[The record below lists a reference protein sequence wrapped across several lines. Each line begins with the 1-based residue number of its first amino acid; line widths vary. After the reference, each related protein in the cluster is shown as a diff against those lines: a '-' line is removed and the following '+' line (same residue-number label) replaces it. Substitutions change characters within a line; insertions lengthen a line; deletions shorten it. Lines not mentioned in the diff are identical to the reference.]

1 MHTEV
6 RCGVLPPKSTGVS
19 LSMNVEPVQLG
30 YLIGHAEAHNWVI
43 LSAGFT
49 KHNWVISCAKH
60 TTGLFCHAGFES
72 HTVAIAQLGYF
83 ICSTQLGYFI
93 KLGYFVS
100 QVRVSHGGAVQHNK
114 TTGLFCHAHDT
125 VSHTAFKGNH

>member
-1 MHTEV
+1 
-6 RCGVLPPKSTGVS
+6 
-19 LSMNVEPVQLG
+19 
-30 YLIGHAEAHNWVI
+30 

-83 ICSTQLGYFI
+83 MRSTQLGYFTQ
-93 KLGYFVS
+93 LGYLVS
-100 QVRVSHGGAVQHNK
+100 
-114 TTGLFCHAHDT
+114 
-125 VSHTAFKGNH
+125 

>member
-43 LSAGFT
+43 LSC
-49 KHNWVISCAKH
+49 WVHK
-60 TTGLFCHAGFES
+60 
-72 HTVAIAQLGYF
+72 AQLGYF
-83 ICSTQLGYFI
+83 MCTTHNWVI
-93 KLGYFVS
+93 FVMQGS
-100 QVRVSHGGAVQHNK
+100 SLTRWP
-114 TTGLFCHAHDT
+114 
-125 VSHTAFKGNH
+125 